1 MEEKNTSAL
10 RALTIKILSFLA
22 TPTYTEL
29 DEK

>member
-1 MEEKNTSAL
+1 MEEKNTSAM
-10 RALTIKILSFLA
+10 RTLTIKILLFLA